1 MAPQVDHVITG
12 VSSIAGA
19 GPGCLVF
26 AEEEASFAAALASGA
41 GAVLVG
47 PQMTAVGASKPV
59 LRIPQ
64 PRLAFARAALLLRDP
79 QPAPSIHPTAV
90 IAPGVQIGDRVS
102 VGAHA
107 SVEEGASIGAGTII
121 GSGAVIGAGV
131 RIGSNCHIY
140 PRVVIYP
147 GATLGDRVVVHAG
160 AVLGADGFGYVR
172 DRTNGEYTQFP
183 QQGTLVIEDD
193 VEIGAN
199 TTIDRGALEETRIGR
214 GTKLDNLIHIGHNCN
229 IGRNVVIAAQTG
241 ISGSSAVGDG
251 AILGGQVG
259 MGDHAMVGPG
269 VILGGQAGILPKKKL
284 LGPGI
289 VFWGTPA
296 KPVRQYLKELAML
309 ARLKRP
315 AGKRIERVMAIV
327 VVGGHSRSVGKT
339 SVVASLIARLP
350 ERHWTA
356 CKITQ
361 FGHGF
366 CTANGEPCDCQTDEH
381 TIAIT
386 AERDPNTGTDSA
398 RFLAA
403 GASRSLWV
411 RTRIGRLADAM
422 PRIRQEIDAAENI
435 IFESNSLLQFL
446 RPDLYLTV
454 LDHATADFK
463 DSARLFL
470 DRADAVLLRASGQHL
485 TPQWKQVSLRL
496 MAGKPRFLVT
506 PPRPDRGRSG
516 CFRGAKAAG
525 TKSGSRSK

>member
-1 MAPQVDHVITG
+1 MPIPLSELAERLGAELEGAAVDRVITG
-12 VSSIAGA
+12 VSGIAGA

-26 AEEEASFAAALASGA
+26 AEEEASLAAAMASDA

-47 PQMTAVGASKPV
+47 QQMTSAGATKPV
-59 LRIPQ
+59 LRTLQ
-64 PRLAFARAALLLRDP
+64 PRLAFARAAVLLRGP
-79 QPAPSIHPTAV
+79 QPEPSIHPTAV
-90 IAPGVQIGDRVS
+90 IEPGVRIGGKVS
-102 VGAHA
+102 VGAYA
-107 SVEEGASIGAGTII
+107 SVEEGAGIGEGTII

-131 RIGSNCHIY
+131 RIGDDCHIY

-147 GATLGDRVVVHAG
+147 GVTLGDRVVVHAG

-199 TTIDRGALEETRIGR
+199 TTIDRGALEQTRIGR
-214 GTKLDNLIHIGHNCN
+214 GAKLDNLIHIGHNCS

-315 AGKRIERVMAIV
+315 
-327 VVGGHSRSVGKT
+327 VG
-339 SVVASLIARLP
+339 
-350 ERHWTA
+350 E
-356 CKITQ
+356 
-361 FGHGF
+361 
-366 CTANGEPCDCQTDEH
+366 E
-381 TIAIT
+381 
-386 AERDPNTGTDSA
+386 
-398 RFLAA
+398 
-403 GASRSLWV
+403 
-411 RTRIGRLADAM
+411 
-422 PRIRQEIDAAENI
+422 
-435 IFESNSLLQFL
+435 
-446 RPDLYLTV
+446 
-454 LDHATADFK
+454 
-463 DSARLFL
+463 
-470 DRADAVLLRASGQHL
+470 
-485 TPQWKQVSLRL
+485 
-496 MAGKPRFLVT
+496 
-506 PPRPDRGRSG
+506 
-516 CFRGAKAAG
+516 
-525 TKSGSRSK
+525 

>member
-1 MAPQVDHVITG
+1 MPIPLSELADRLGAEIDGVEVDHVITG

-26 AEEEASFAAALASGA
+26 AEEAASFAAALASGA

-47 PQMTAVGASKPV
+47 QQMTTAGANKPV

-64 PRLAFARAALLLRDP
+64 PRLAFARAAQMLRDP
-79 QPAPSIHPTAV
+79 PPEPSIHPTAA
-90 IAPGVQIGDRVS
+90 IGPTVQIGDRVS
-102 VGAHA
+102 IGAHV
-107 SVEEGASIGAGTII
+107 SVEEGASIGEGTII

-131 RIGSNCHIY
+131 RIGSKCHIY

-147 GATLGDRVVVHAG
+147 GATFGDRVVVHAG

-199 TTIDRGALEETRIGR
+199 TTIDRGALEETRIAR

-315 AGKRIERVMAIV
+315 AG
-327 VVGGHSRSVGKT
+327 
-339 SVVASLIARLP
+339 
-350 ERHWTA
+350 
-356 CKITQ
+356 
-361 FGHGF
+361 
-366 CTANGEPCDCQTDEH
+366 DE
-381 TIAIT
+381 
-386 AERDPNTGTDSA
+386 
-398 RFLAA
+398 
-403 GASRSLWV
+403 
-411 RTRIGRLADAM
+411 
-422 PRIRQEIDAAENI
+422 
-435 IFESNSLLQFL
+435 
-446 RPDLYLTV
+446 
-454 LDHATADFK
+454 
-463 DSARLFL
+463 
-470 DRADAVLLRASGQHL
+470 
-485 TPQWKQVSLRL
+485 
-496 MAGKPRFLVT
+496 
-506 PPRPDRGRSG
+506 
-516 CFRGAKAAG
+516 
-525 TKSGSRSK
+525 

>member
-1 MAPQVDHVITG
+1 MPIPLTELAERLGAGIDGAPGGHVITG
-12 VSSIAGA
+12 VSGIAAA
-19 GPGCLVF
+19 GPEDMVF
-26 AEEEASFAAALASGA
+26 AEDEASFAAALASHA

-47 PQMTAVGASKPV
+47 PQMVIAGANKPV
-59 LRIPQ
+59 LRIAQ
-64 PRLAFARAALLLRDP
+64 PRLAFARAARFLRDP
-79 QPAPSIHPTAV
+79 QPDPAIHPAAA
-90 IAPGVQIGDRVS
+90 IAPGVRLGGEVS
-102 VGAHA
+102 IGAHA

-121 GSGAVIGAGV
+121 GAGVVVGAGV
-131 RIGSNCHIY
+131 RIGSHCHIY

-214 GTKLDNLIHIGHNCN
+214 GTKLDNLIHIGHNCH
-229 IGRNVVIAAQTG
+229 IGRDVVIAAQTG

-315 AGKRIERVMAIV
+315 AG
-327 VVGGHSRSVGKT
+327 
-339 SVVASLIARLP
+339 
-350 ERHWTA
+350 
-356 CKITQ
+356 
-361 FGHGF
+361 
-366 CTANGEPCDCQTDEH
+366 DE
-381 TIAIT
+381 
-386 AERDPNTGTDSA
+386 
-398 RFLAA
+398 
-403 GASRSLWV
+403 
-411 RTRIGRLADAM
+411 
-422 PRIRQEIDAAENI
+422 
-435 IFESNSLLQFL
+435 
-446 RPDLYLTV
+446 
-454 LDHATADFK
+454 
-463 DSARLFL
+463 
-470 DRADAVLLRASGQHL
+470 
-485 TPQWKQVSLRL
+485 
-496 MAGKPRFLVT
+496 
-506 PPRPDRGRSG
+506 
-516 CFRGAKAAG
+516 
-525 TKSGSRSK
+525 

>member
-1 MAPQVDHVITG
+1 MPIPLSQLAERLGAEIDGVQVDHVITG

-47 PQMTAVGASKPV
+47 QQMTTAGANKPV

-64 PRLAFARAALLLRDP
+64 PRLAFARAARLLRDP
-79 QPAPSIHPTAV
+79 QPDPSIHPTAV
-90 IAPGVQIGDRVS
+90 IDPTAQIGGRVS

-121 GSGAVIGAGV
+121 GAESLSVPGSASAATAIFIPAWSSILGPRSVTGWWSTPGRCWEQTGSATSAIEPTANIPSSPSKGRWSSRTTLRLEPTPRSTAGPL
-131 RIGSNCHIY
+131 RRPGS
-140 PRVVIYP
+140 P
-147 GATLGDRVVVHAG
+147 
-160 AVLGADGFGYVR
+160 
-172 DRTNGEYTQFP
+172 
-183 QQGTLVIEDD
+183 
-193 VEIGAN
+193 
-199 TTIDRGALEETRIGR
+199 R

-315 AGKRIERVMAIV
+315 TG
-327 VVGGHSRSVGKT
+327 
-339 SVVASLIARLP
+339 
-350 ERHWTA
+350 
-356 CKITQ
+356 
-361 FGHGF
+361 
-366 CTANGEPCDCQTDEH
+366 DE
-381 TIAIT
+381 
-386 AERDPNTGTDSA
+386 
-398 RFLAA
+398 
-403 GASRSLWV
+403 
-411 RTRIGRLADAM
+411 
-422 PRIRQEIDAAENI
+422 
-435 IFESNSLLQFL
+435 
-446 RPDLYLTV
+446 
-454 LDHATADFK
+454 
-463 DSARLFL
+463 
-470 DRADAVLLRASGQHL
+470 
-485 TPQWKQVSLRL
+485 
-496 MAGKPRFLVT
+496 
-506 PPRPDRGRSG
+506 
-516 CFRGAKAAG
+516 
-525 TKSGSRSK
+525 